1 MLTTVPSPHH
11 KAIGAKNSANSYSVK
26 PYSDRDY
33 LKIGDV
39 ARLVGVSPSAIRAW
53 ENLGLA
59 RPQRTESKYRL
70 YTQTDVKLLKRAR
83 YLRKVRGLNGPAI
96 VQLLK
101 RQGGVR
107 TPKDGTSSAIGARLR
122 QLRAQR
128 KLPLQRVAKAVGIS
142 VGFLSAIERS
152 HMSAS
157 ITTLRK
163 LAQFYKSNIL
173 EFFNPGES
181 HSPLVKPKTR
191 KVLEVAPGI
200 WMELLAV
207 GNPVMETHLFRVA
220 PGAGT
225 EESYTHEGEE
235 FLYVLRGVFAISLE
249 EEEYRLKPGDSF
261 YFQST
266 TPHRWSNPGK
276 SEAHILWI
284 NTPPTF

>member
-1 MLTTVPSPHH
+1 LIIVPSPRPNA
-11 KAIGAKNSANSYSVK
+11 KAAKSKSLNTYSAA
-26 PYSDRDY
+26 DY

-53 ENLGLA
+53 ESLGLA
-59 RPQRTESKYRL
+59 HPQRTDSKYRL
-70 YTQTDVKLLKRAR
+70 YTRADVKLLKRAR

-96 VQLLK
+96 VQMLK
-101 RQGGVR
+101 GQGGVR
-107 TPKDGTSSAIGARLR
+107 APKDGTSSAIGARLR
-122 QLRAQR
+122 QLREQR
-128 KLPLQRVAKAVGIS
+128 RLSLERVAKAVGIS

-157 ITTLRK
+157 IATLRK

-181 HSPLVKPKTR
+181 HSPLVRPKAR
-191 KVLEVAPGI
+191 KVLEVSRGV

-207 GNPVMETHLFRVA
+207 GNPVMEAHMFRLA

-225 EESYTHEGEE
+225 EESYTHAGEE

-249 EEEYRLKPGDSF
+249 EEEYRLKTGDSF
-261 YFQST
+261 YFEST

-276 SEAHILWI
+276 SEAQVLWI